1 MTHQIF
7 EGKRILVL
15 ERDGWE
21 YVERKK
27 ATEAVAVIAMT
38 EDDEVILTE
47 QYRRPVDARVIDWP
61 AGLVG
66 DDGEN
71 DPAATAKKELEEES
85 GFRCERVELLA
96 RGPSSPGI
104 TSEIVTFYRAY
115 GVTHAGKGG
124 GVEGEKI
131 TVHVVPRAK
140 VEKWLRE
147 REREGLLVDLKLW
160 GGLHFVTTSA

>member
-1 MTHQIF
+1 MTKQIF
-7 EGKRILVL
+7 EGKKILVL
-15 ERDGWE
+15 EREKWE

-27 ATEAVAVIAMT
+27 ATEAVAIIALT

-47 QYRRPVDARVIDWP
+47 QFRQPVKSRVIDWP

-66 DDGEN
+66 DEGVN
-71 DPAATAKKELEEES
+71 DPVATAKKELEEET

-104 TSEIVTFYRAY
+104 TSEIVSLYRAH
-115 GVTHAGKGG
+115 GVTRVGKGG

-131 TVHVVPRAK
+131 TVHVVPRSNVAR
-140 VEKWLRE
+140 WLQE
-147 REREGLLVDLKLW
+147 REKDGVLIDLKLW
-160 GGLHFVTTSA
+160 SGLHFVTTSA

>member
-1 MTHQIF
+1 MRVF
-7 EGKRILVL
+7 EGKSILVL

-27 ATEAVAVIAMT
+27 AKEAVAVIAVT
-38 EDDEVILTE
+38 DDGEVILTE

-66 DDGEN
+66 DEGER
-71 DPAATAKKELEEES
+71 DPEATAKKELEEET

-104 TSEIVTFYRAY
+104 TSEIVSLYRAF
-115 GVTHAGKGG
+115 GAKRVGKGG

-131 TVHVVPRAK
+131 TVHVIPLAS
-140 VEKWLRE
+140 VEEWLRK
-147 REREGLLVDLKLW
+147 REGEGVLVDLKLW
-160 GGLHFVTTSA
+160 GGIRFVTTSA